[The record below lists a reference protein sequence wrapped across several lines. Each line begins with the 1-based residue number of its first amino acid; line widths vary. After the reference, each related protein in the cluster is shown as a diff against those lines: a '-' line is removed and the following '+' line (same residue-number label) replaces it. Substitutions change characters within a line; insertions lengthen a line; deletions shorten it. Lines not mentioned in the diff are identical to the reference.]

1 MFARKGVNVDG
12 RIQSGAETAEGQQIP
27 VGDGGRLNVRGSQI
41 LAQYKGQSR
50 V

>member
-1 MFARKGVNVDG
+1 MYMGEYKVVR
-12 RIQSGAETAEGQQIP
+12 RLLSGQQIP